1 MGPPQADAALREAVS
16 LGADEVVLLSD
27 RAFGGA
33 DTWATAYTLSL
44 AVRKLGDADLVIL
57 GKQTLDGDT
66 GQVGPEMA
74 EMLELPFVAYVS
86 EVRSAEDG
94 KITVRRLTEEGHEI
108 IEAALP
114 AVITVSKEINVPR
127 LPSLRGKMKAK
138 SIEITTWD
146 KAALSAED
154 ENVGRNGS
162 PTRVIEIF
170 FPKRVHQA
178 ELLEGT
184 TAEKVEKLVDRLRE
198 AKVC

>member
-1 MGPPQADAALREAVS
+1 
-16 LGADEVVLLSD
+16 
-27 RAFGGA
+27 
-33 DTWATAYTLSL
+33 
-44 AVRKLGDADLVIL
+44 
-57 GKQTLDGDT
+57 
-66 GQVGPEMA
+66 
-74 EMLELPFVAYVS
+74 MLELPFIAYVS
-86 EVRSAEDG
+86 EVQETGDG

-127 LPSLRGKMKAK
+127 MPSLRGKMKAK
-138 SIEITTWD
+138 NLEITTWD
-146 KAALSAED
+146 QAALAAAD

-184 TAEKVEKLVDRLRE
+184 TAEKVEQLVDRLRE
-198 AKVC
+198 NKVC